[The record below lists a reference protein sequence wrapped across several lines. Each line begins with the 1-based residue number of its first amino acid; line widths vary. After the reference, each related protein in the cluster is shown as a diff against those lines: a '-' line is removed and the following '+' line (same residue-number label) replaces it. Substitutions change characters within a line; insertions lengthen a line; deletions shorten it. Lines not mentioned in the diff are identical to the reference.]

1 MKVKRDNGRTSTD
14 RKDINMVAK
23 KASLKW
29 KHLAAHMTN
38 RLTDFFP
45 SFGFSWVVYG
55 KDVDQQIF

>member
-1 MKVKRDNGRTSTD
+1 MMKVKRDNGRTSTD

-45 SFGFSWVVYG
+45 SFWF
-55 KDVDQQIF
+55 